1 MYVVPFLK
9 QGEVSDPFLFL
20 ADAALLIPSTL
31 QVFRLGVTYR
41 CIGLLTGV
49 PILCNIV
56 LGLNSW
62 SPKPER
68 NFTFKLE
75 VRLTRLVSSYCV
87 S

>member
-1 MYVVPFLK
+1 
-9 QGEVSDPFLFL
+9 
-20 ADAALLIPSTL
+20 
-31 QVFRLGVTYR
+31 
-41 CIGLLTGV
+41 LTGV

-56 LGLNSW
+56 LGLKSW

-68 NFTFKLE
+68 DFTFKLE